1 MGTKEAI
8 KLFEEKPRFENE
20 SSLMAMRVPFLFNM
34 NYRKL
39 STLSLQS
46 IATQSHKSRNLE

>member
-8 KLFEEKPRFENE
+8 ELFEEKPRFENE

-39 STLSLQS
+39 PT
-46 IATQSHKSRNLE
+46 NCP